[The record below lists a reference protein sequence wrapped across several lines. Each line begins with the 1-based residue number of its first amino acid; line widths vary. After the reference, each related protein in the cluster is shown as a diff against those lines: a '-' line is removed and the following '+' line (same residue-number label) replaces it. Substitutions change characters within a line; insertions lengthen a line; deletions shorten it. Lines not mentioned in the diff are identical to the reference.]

1 MKGEEKEI
9 LNVTDH
15 VCGTVKGYDVLYKQY

>member
-9 LNVTDH
+9 SNVTDH